1 MAIYMCC
8 ASRACIVSVSRETTD
23 ERGDYSITS
32 HVAAAPH
39 APLLTLSPCQ
49 FGLRL
54 PAPHLDLDTGHPAI
68 PAPNF
73 THSVHWWLM
82 AFWLWLFTYQWIR
95 LIRFT
100 DVSPMCRARRERHR
114 LWGGWNLSPITITYH
129 RSCCV
134 LRLGLRKFRLRL
146 V

>member
-1 MAIYMCC
+1 MMYDVRARWLYIC
-8 ASRACIVSVSRETTD
+8 AVRLSCACIVSVSRETTD
-23 ERGDYSITS
+23 ERGDYSI

-54 PAPHLDLDTGHPAI
+54 RAPHLDLDTGHPAR

-82 AFWLWLFTYQWIR
+82 AFWLWLFT
-95 LIRFT
+95 F
-100 DVSPMCRARRERHR
+100 
-114 LWGGWNLSPITITYH
+114 LS
-129 RSCCV
+129 V
-134 LRLGLRKFRLRL
+134 D
-146 V
+146 